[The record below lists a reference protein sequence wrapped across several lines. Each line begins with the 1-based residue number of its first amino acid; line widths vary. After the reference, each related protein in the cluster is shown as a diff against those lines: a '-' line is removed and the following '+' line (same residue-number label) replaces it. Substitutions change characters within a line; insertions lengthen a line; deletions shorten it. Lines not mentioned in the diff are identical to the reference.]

1 MPPQEN
7 FRKNAQ
13 GLLSIVLVGGE
24 STIPAIS
31 RLELNMAGRV
41 PVGIFRGAEG
51 LIPPDISHLLESK
64 SFWDMVYG
72 HWNAKLLLGSTKMG
86 GASSNTKEIVSLISS
101 LKRARS
107 LSMHL
112 LHPENPHIH
121 ESRSVPLSLM
131 FFGMF

>member
-64 SFWDMVYG
+64 SFWDMVL
-72 HWNAKLLLGSTKMG
+72 W
-86 GASSNTKEIVSLISS
+86 SLEC
-101 LKRARS
+101 KAFTWFD
-107 LSMHL
+107 
-112 LHPENPHIH
+112 ENGRCL
-121 ESRSVPLSLM
+121 E
-131 FFGMF
+131 